1 MIYWTGD
8 GVTVHR
14 PGSDVGGSVGAHNEP
29 SQRFYN
35 HGEENLEAVLA
46 AFNQEKA
53 LVRAFFV
60 ILQLQIL
67 RRFV

>member
-14 PGSDVGGSVGAHNEP
+14 PGSDVGGSVRAHNEP

-35 HGEENLEAVLA
+35 LGEGNMKTVVA
-46 AFNQEKA
+46 AFNQKKA
-53 LVRAFFV
+53 LVGALTSNFV
-60 ILQLQIL
+60 KVRLKL
-67 RRFV
+67 